1 MFFKSY
7 GSEKTKS
14 TSLLIKYSVLTILIK
29 WTNLFRIESLNV
41 TERCP
46 VKEVF
51 LNIFQNSLKDVRVA
65 VFTLIKFQSK
75 GLQLYWKE
83 TLAYVHP

>member
-14 TSLLIKYSVLTILIK
+14 TSLLIKYSVLIK
-29 WTNLFRIESLNV
+29 WTNLFRIESLNF

-83 TLAYVHP
+83 TLACVHP